1 MIRYALINTRRTAL
15 QYLMA
20 SNVERERA
28 TKGEKRGLEGE
39 ESAIRV
45 LLRERKTAEERHA
58 RFINTNLSLITFC
71 NGI

>member
-1 MIRYALINTRRTAL
+1 MHVNDKHMKTSCIRCALIIIINTCGMAL

-39 ESAIRV
+39 ESAIILEGRGK
-45 LLRERKTAEERHA
+45 LLKKDTQG
-58 RFINTNLSLITFC
+58 L
-71 NGI
+71 